1 MNKITSYRI
10 AYSESLK
17 NLEEKVNDLIKQGYV
32 PLGNIQFAATP
43 ESMIGEYSQ
52 RLYFQTMVIF
62 DKDEE

>member
-1 MNKITSYRI
+1 MNKIVSYRI
-10 AYSESLK
+10 AYAESLK
-17 NLEEKVNDLIKQGYV
+17 ILEEKVNNFIKQGYV

-62 DKDEE
+62 NKDQE